1 VFDEKDS
8 DKSAVRFLIALK
20 KAVQPPKAID
30 PGKGAFDFPPLTTVA
45 FMFAFVSGLRSGLRN
60 AVLAIRGQRND
71 ATLAE
76 GFAQGVTV
84 IAFIKAKASGTATP
98 FTNFDA
104 VDSFEDLNLVMAVGF
119 TQRAVQGIAVGIDD

>member
-1 VFDEKDS
+1 VFNEKDS
-8 DKSAVRFLIALK
+8 DKSAVRFLSALK

-30 PGKGAFDFPPLTTVA
+30 PGKGAFDFPSLTTVP
-45 FMFAFVSGLRSGLRN
+45 FMFAFVSGLHSGLRS

-71 ATLAE
+71 TTLAE

-84 IAFIKAKASGTATP
+84 IALIKAEAGGTATP
-98 FTNFDA
+98 FANPDA